1 MTDNSDRLTD
11 MEVRYSHQA
20 RLLDEL
26 NDELTAANMRIDE
39 LVQEVR
45 TLREMLGSLAPHMEE
60 SPDE

>member
-1 MTDNSDRLTD
+1 MTEDSERLIE

-26 NDELTAANMRIDE
+26 NDELTAANLRIDE
-39 LVQEVR
+39 LAREVR
-45 TLREMLGSLAPHMEE
+45 SLREMLGSLAPQMEE

>member
-1 MTDNSDRLTD
+1 MTADSERLTE

-26 NDELTAANMRIDE
+26 NDELTAANLRIDE
-39 LVQEVR
+39 LAREVR
-45 TLREMLGSLAPHMEE
+45 SLREMLGSLAPQMEE

>member
-1 MTDNSDRLTD
+1 MTEDSERLTA

-26 NDELTAANMRIDE
+26 NDELTAANLRIDE
-39 LVQEVR
+39 LAREVR
-45 TLREMLGSLAPHMEE
+45 SLREMLGSLAPQMEE